1 MFCVL
6 LLVLFGFWLC
16 FAGFVVCKF
25 QFFLHLFYSCC
36 VATPHPWLLFTHC
49 SWPMVGPCL
58 SLFLTCYSLPIVAL
72 HLLLLPHYRSLPI
85 VAFTILRYLCPPN
98 LLFLLLACV
107 SLDGTPCPY
116 LFLHVGS
123 RATNNKQKLASK
135 VSFFFKFIFILSFL
149 EFLIFSLSFSNFCIT

>member
-25 QFFLHLFYSCC
+25 QFFLLLLYSCS
-36 VATPHPWLLFTHC
+36 VVTPHPWLLFVHC
-49 SWPMVGPCL
+49 SQPMVGPCL
-58 SLFLTCYSLPIVAL
+58 SLFLTCYSLPIATL
-72 HLLLLPHYRSLPI
+72 HLLMLSHYRSLPI

-98 LLFLLLACV
+98 LLFLLLACLWLLLACV
-107 SLDGTPCPY
+107 PSDGTPCLY

-123 RATNNKQKLASK
+123 GATNNKQKLAIK
-135 VSFFFKFIFILSFL
+135 VSFFFKFIFILSL
-149 EFLIFSLSFSNFCIT
+149 LKFLILV